1 MLNLAIWVVLGALA
15 VAVVA
20 RLKTQSGREQRAR
33 ESRVHHEPIIDQ
45 IDVIDD
51 TDRYYQPAESTDAP
65 IEWLA
70 HQYKRDPVIWDSQDD
85 GFYDNPAN
93 REFSIRVRRKLRASY
108 FDREGQETLRQ
119 IDTLR
124 LGETT
129 AGVPQILAYCH
140 TCMRNL
146 TFRPASMQDCVD
158 LDTGLKITDVVAY
171 LTQEYAASAQ
181 ASCDRAFADY
191 QDIFR
196 TLLYLDKKSMGT
208 DLSVVDAMTEAC
220 RQVAD
225 DERISAGMVREALR
239 ALPPMSREQFEI
251 SVSRFTQMRM
261 PIDLAHTAD
270 RIIDA
275 MRRPGADAYEARAYI
290 EMRERLPVP
299 L

>member
-1 MLNLAIWVVLGALA
+1 L
-15 VAVVA
+15 
-20 RLKTQSGREQRAR
+20 
-33 ESRVHHEPIIDQ
+33 
-45 IDVIDD
+45 DD
-51 TDRYYQPAESTDAP
+51 TDHYYQPAESTDEP

-70 HQYKRDPVIWDSQDD
+70 HQYKKDPVIWDNQDD

-93 REFSIRVRRKLRASY
+93 REFSIRVRRKLRVSY

-129 AGVPQILAYCH
+129 AGTPQVLAYCH
-140 TCMRNL
+140 TYMRNL

-158 LDTGLKITDVVAY
+158 LDTGLRITDVVAY
-171 LTQEYAASAQ
+171 LTQEYGASAQ
-181 ASCDRAFADY
+181 ASCDRAFSDY

-196 TLLYLDKKSMGT
+196 TLLYLDQNSKGT
-208 DLSVVDAMTEAC
+208 DPAVVDVLTQAC
-220 RQVAD
+220 RQVSE
-225 DERISAGMVREALR
+225 DERVSAGMVREALQS
-239 ALPPMSREQFEI
+239 LPPMSRDQFEI

-261 PIDLAHTAD
+261 PIDIASTAD
-270 RIIDA
+270 SMINA
-275 MRRPGADAYEARAYI
+275 MRRPGAIAHEARAYI